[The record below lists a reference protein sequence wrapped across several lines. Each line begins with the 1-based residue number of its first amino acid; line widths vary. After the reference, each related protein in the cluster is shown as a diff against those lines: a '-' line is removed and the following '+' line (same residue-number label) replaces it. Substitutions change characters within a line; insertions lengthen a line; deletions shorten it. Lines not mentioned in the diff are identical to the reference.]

1 MVRGQDQVA
10 YIGIR
15 ELKLVNPVTGT
26 TLEGRERDLAL
37 AEIQEGELASRVASR
52 ETIDWIRL
60 LWDGRVLLVKV
71 TLAALVI
78 STVLVFFIPDSY
90 DSYVQLMPPDSSSIS
105 GGSGML
111 GMLLGGGIST
121 GSSSG
126 GSSSGSSLGSGLA
139 GTVNDLLGGQ
149 KLGPLFIGILTSRT
163 ISDRIIDRFDLRKV
177 YWKKTYA
184 AARKKL
190 LSRVQFTEDK
200 KSGII
205 KINVEDR
212 DRKRATA
219 MAQAYVDELN
229 TLLAQVNTSAASRER
244 EFLEN
249 RLTVVHGE
257 LEKASKDL
265 SEFSSHNATLDP
277 EDQAKAMLESAATLE
292 GQLIAAKS
300 ELSGLQQIYTNENVR
315 VRSLQAHIAEL
326 EQQLNNFGGKAYSGS
341 TALDPN
347 SLYPPIRQLP
357 VLGRQ
362 YLDLYRTVKIDET
375 VYEMLTESYE
385 MAKVE
390 EAKETPSV
398 KVLDAAKIPE
408 RKSWP
413 PRPWLA
419 LLGAALGFLLGS
431 AWIGGNEYWSAID
444 PNEPR
449 KLLLTEM
456 LTDLKCDWA
465 QVRGRLRTLKER
477 NHLHRSDVPRNQQE
491 G

>member
-1 MVRGQDQVA
+1 M
-10 YIGIR
+10 
-15 ELKLVNPVTGT
+15 NPVTGT
-26 TLEGRERDLAL
+26 TLQDSRERDLAL
-37 AEIQEGELASRVASR
+37 ADMQEAELVSPVTSR

-60 LWDGRVLLVKV
+60 LWNDRVLLAKI
-71 TLAALVI
+71 TLAALLI
-78 STVLVFFIPDSY
+78 SGVLVFFIPDSY
-90 DSYVQLMPPDSSSIS
+90 ESYVQLMPPDSSSLS
-105 GGSGML
+105 GSSGML
-111 GMLLGGGIST
+111 GMLLGSGMSS
-121 GSSSG
+121 GSSS
-126 GSSSGSSLGSGLA
+126 SSSGSSLSSGLA
-139 GTVNDLLGGQ
+139 GTVSDILGGQ
-149 KLGPLFIGILTSRT
+149 KMGPLFIGVLTSRT

-190 LSRVQFTEDK
+190 LNRVEFTEDR

-205 KINVEDR
+205 KIDVQDR
-212 DRKRATA
+212 DRARATA

-244 EFLEN
+244 EFLEK

-257 LEKASKDL
+257 LEKAAKDL

-315 VRSLQAHIAEL
+315 VRSLQAHVAEL
-326 EQQLNNFGGKAYSGS
+326 EQQLNNFGGKGYSGS

-362 YLDLYRTVKIDET
+362 YLELYRTVKIDET

-385 MAKVE
+385 MARVE

-398 KVLDAAKIPE
+398 KVLDAARIPE

-419 LLGAALGFLLGS
+419 VFGAVLGFLLGS
-431 AWIGGNEYWSAID
+431 AWIAGNVYWAAID

-449 KLLLTEM
+449 KLFITDM

-465 QVRGRLRTLKER
+465 RVRARLSGLRER
-477 NHLHRSDVPRNQQE
+477 NPLRRSDVPGNQQE
-491 G
+491 D

>member
-1 MVRGQDQVA
+1 M
-10 YIGIR
+10 
-15 ELKLVNPVTGT
+15 NPFAGT
-26 TLEGRERDLAL
+26 TLEGSTERDLAL
-37 AEIQEGELASRVASR
+37 NEIQGGELANPVLPRGSVA
-52 ETIDWIRL
+52 WIRL
-60 LWDGRVLLVKV
+60 LWERRLLLMKT
-71 TLAALVI
+71 TLAALL
-78 STVLVFFIPDSY
+78 SATVLTFLIPNSY
-90 DSYVQLMPPDSSSIS
+90 ESYVQLMPPDSSSLS
-105 GGSGML
+105 GSSGML
-111 GMLLGGGIST
+111 GMLLAAGGMGGNST
-121 GSSSG
+121 SGSG
-126 GSSSGSSLGSGLA
+126 GVASGLA
-139 GTVNDLLGGQ
+139 GTVSDLLGGQ
-149 KLGPLFIGILTSRT
+149 KPGPLFIGILSSRT

-177 YWKKTYA
+177 YWKKTYV

-190 LSRVQFTEDK
+190 LSRVEFTEDK

-205 KINVEDR
+205 KIAVQDR
-212 DRKRATA
+212 DRQRATA

-244 EFLEN
+244 EFLEK
-249 RLTVVHGE
+249 RLTVVNAE
-257 LEKASKDL
+257 LGKASKDL

-277 EDQAKAMLESAATLE
+277 EDQAKAMLESAASLQ

-326 EQQLNNFGGKAYSGS
+326 EQQLNNFGGKGYSGA

-398 KVLDAAKIPE
+398 KVLDAAKVPE
-408 RKSWP
+408 RSSGP
-413 PRPWLA
+413 PRPSLA
-419 LLGAALGFLLGS
+419 FLGAVLGFLLGA
-431 AWIGGNEYWSAID
+431 AWIAGNEYWSAID
-444 PNEPR
+444 PHEPR
-449 KLLLTEM
+449 KLFITEM
-456 LTDLKCDWA
+456 LTDIRCDWA
-465 QVRGRLRTLKER
+465 RVKARVKTFKEG
-477 NHLHRSDVPRNQQE
+477 NYLHSSPGDQE
-491 G
+491 KA